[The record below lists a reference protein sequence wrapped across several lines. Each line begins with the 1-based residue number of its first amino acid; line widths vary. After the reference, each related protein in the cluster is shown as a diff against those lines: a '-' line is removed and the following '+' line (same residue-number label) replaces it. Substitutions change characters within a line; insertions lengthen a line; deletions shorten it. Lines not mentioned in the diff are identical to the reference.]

1 MEALVSRV
9 AAVIQSSDQTNEYR
23 ADTERD
29 FVMRLISAE
38 TRNDPIEI
46 ILADRLIFGRKRVF
60 RSIYP
65 SFGPRN

>member
-29 FVMRLISAE
+29 FVMRLILAK
-38 TRNDPIEI
+38 TRNDPIDI
-46 ILADRLIFGRKRVF
+46 ILADRLLFG
-60 RSIYP
+60 
-65 SFGPRN
+65 